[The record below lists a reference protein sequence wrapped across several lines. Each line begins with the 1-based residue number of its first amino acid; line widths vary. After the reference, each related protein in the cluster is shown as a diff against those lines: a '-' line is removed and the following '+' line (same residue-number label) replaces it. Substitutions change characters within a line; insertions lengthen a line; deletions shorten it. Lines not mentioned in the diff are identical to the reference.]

1 MEWLKEHNQR
11 GILGEFG
18 VPGNDVRWL
27 NLLDE
32 AIVYLKENRVA
43 ATYWVAG
50 GWSSND
56 KVSIHPLKNYTV
68 ERAQMRIF
76 EKYAK
81 DYDDAS
87 SGTGCILHN
96 ESEGLEV
103 YSDLTA
109 DRVYIKAD
117 KAIKGIDMFTMSGQ
131 CVKKE
136 SIGSSEA
143 EIVTDGLVPGVYLIR
158 ILIENGSVR
167 TFKIVKY

>member
-1 MEWLKEHNQR
+1 MIFQAHCYFDKDKSGHYNLGDFDKEVSDPQQHIKRLQPFVEWLKEHNQR

-32 AIVYLKENRVA
+32 VIAYLKENRVA

-76 EKYAK
+76 EKYTK
-81 DYDDAS
+81 DYDNTS

-96 ESEGLEV
+96 ESGDLEI

-109 DRVYIKAD
+109 DHVYVKAD
-117 KAIKGIDMFTMSGQ
+117 KV
-131 CVKKE
+131 VK
-136 SIGSSEA
+136 SI
-143 EIVTDGLVPGVYLIR
+143 TCLLCP
-158 ILIENGSVR
+158 GSV
-167 TFKIVKY
+167 